1 MLPVLQ
7 IGPLALQTPGLLIL
21 AGIWLGLTASEKMA
35 SRLKFEANYLYNLVL
50 VGLFTGILGAR
61 LAYVIQYSSI
71 FVANPLNIISP
82 TLTMFNGEAGLVIG
96 VIAGFIYAQRKS
108 LPLWPTLDAL
118 IPGLSVFMIFYHL
131 ANFASGDAFGSATQ
145 MPIAVELW
153 GQTRHPVQ
161 LYEMITAAGIAAA
174 IRSGVNKTTKS
185 GHYQSSIFFWGFLAL
200 SALARLFWEFF
211 RGDST
216 TILGGIHIAQ
226 LIAWF
231 ILAISL
237 WRIGKITPINQ
248 DLPSTLAEDEKH
260 VT

>member
-1 MLPVLQ
+1 MFPVLQ

-21 AGIWLGLTASEKMA
+21 VGIWLGLTASEKLA
-35 SRLKFEANYLYNLVL
+35 PRFKVEPNQLYNLVL
-50 VGLFTGILGAR
+50 IGLLSGILGAR

-108 LPLWPTLDAL
+108 LPFWPTLDAL
-118 IPGLSVFMIFYHL
+118 VPGVSVFMIFYHL

-145 MPIAVELW
+145 MPFAVELW

-161 LYEMITAAGIAAA
+161 IYEMITAIGIAAA
-174 IRSGVNKTTKS
+174 IYSGAQKSLKT
-185 GHYQSSIFFWGFLAL
+185 GIYQAGIFFWSFLAL

-216 TILGGIHIAQ
+216 TVLGSIHVAQ
-226 LIAWF
+226 IIAWS
-231 ILAISL
+231 ILAVSL
-237 WRIGKITPINQ
+237 WQIGKYHPH
-248 DLPSTLAEDEKH
+248 DPHLSTAREKDEEH
-260 VT
+260 AA